1 MVKYPDKLQKLIDSF
16 KKYPGIG
23 PKNAERLAFYTIMNL
38 KKEDALVFS
47 ENIVSSV
54 NSIKKC
60 SVCGMIT
67 ENDVCDICVDNE
79 REKKLMIVESVRDV
93 MAFEKTNFYKGKYHV
108 LHGVISPLNG
118 VSAEELNLD
127 LIKKRIKDENI
138 EEVILSTSSSLDGEM
153 TAMYIKK
160 MLEKENVN
168 VYRIGYGL
176 PVGAD
181 IEYADDITLM
191 RALEGK
197 KKCNIKSEA

>member
-1 MVKYPDKLQKLIDSF
+1 MVKYPEKLQKLIDSF

-38 KKEDALVFS
+38 KREDAVLFS
-47 ENIVSSV
+47 ENIIDSV

-60 SVCGMIT
+60 SNCGMIT
-67 ENDVCDICVDNE
+67 ENDICDICIDTD
-79 REKKLMIVESVRDV
+79 RENKLMIVETVRDV
-93 MAFEKTNFYKGKYHV
+93 MAFEKTSYYKGKYHI
-108 LHGVISPLNG
+108 LNGVVSPLNG
-118 VSAEELNLD
+118 VSAEDLKLD
-127 LIKKRIKDENI
+127 QIIERINKENI
-138 EEVILSTSSSLDGEM
+138 TEVILSTSSSLDGEM

-197 KKCNIKSEA
+197 KEM

>member
-1 MVKYPDKLQKLIDSF
+1 MIKYPDNLQKLIDSF

-23 PKNAERLAFYTIMNL
+23 PKNAERLAFYTVMNM
-38 KKEDALVFS
+38 KKEDVVNFS
-47 ENIVSSV
+47 ENIVNSI

-60 SVCGMIT
+60 DICGMIT
-67 ENDVCDICVDNE
+67 ENDICDICIDE
-79 REKKLMIVESVRDV
+79 DRENKLMIVETVRDV
-93 MAFEKTNFYKGKYHV
+93 MAFEKTNYYKGKYHV
-108 LHGVISPLNG
+108 LNGVISPLNG
-118 VSAEELNLD
+118 ISAEELKLD
-127 LIKKRIKDENI
+127 LIVERIHKENI
-138 EEVILSTSSSLDGEM
+138 SEVIISTSSGLDGEM

-160 MLEKENVN
+160 MLEKLEVN

-197 KKCNIKSEA
+197 KEI

>member
-1 MVKYPDKLQKLIDSF
+1 MIKYPDNLQKLIDSF

-23 PKNAERLAFYTIMNL
+23 PKNAERLAFFTIMNL
-38 KKEDALVFS
+38 KKEDALLFS
-47 ENIVSSV
+47 ENIINSI

-60 SVCGMIT
+60 NVCGMIT
-67 ENDVCDICVDNE
+67 ENDVCDICQDND
-79 REKKLMIVESVRDV
+79 RENKLMIVEGVKDV
-93 MAFEKTNFYKGKYHV
+93 MSFEKTNYYKGKYHI
-108 LHGVISPLNG
+108 LNGVISPLNG
-118 VSAEELNLD
+118 ISGEDLKLD
-127 LIKKRIKDENI
+127 KISERIKKENI
-138 EEVILSTSSSLDGEM
+138 SEVIISTSSSLDGEM

-197 KKCNIKSEA
+197 KEM

>member
-1 MVKYPDKLQKLIDSF
+1 MIKYPDKLQKLIDSF

-38 KKEDALVFS
+38 KKEDALLFS
-47 ENIVSSV
+47 ENIIQSV
-54 NSIKKC
+54 NDIKKC
-60 SVCGMIT
+60 TNCGMIT
-67 ENDVCDICVDNE
+67 ENDICEICIDGD

-93 MAFEKTNFYKGKYHV
+93 MAFEKTSFYKGKYHI
-108 LHGVISPLNG
+108 LNGVISPLNG
-118 VSAEELNLD
+118 ISAEDLNLD
-127 LIKKRIKDENI
+127 AISNRIKNENI
-138 EEVILSTSSSLDGEM
+138 SEVVLSTSSNLDGEM

-160 MLEKENVN
+160 MLEKDDVN

-197 KKCNIKSEA
+197 KPM

>member
-38 KKEDALVFS
+38 KKEDAILFS
-47 ENIVSSV
+47 ENIINSV

-60 SVCGMIT
+60 SICGMIT
-67 ENDVCDICVDNE
+67 ENDVCDICIDTE
-79 REKKLMIVESVRDV
+79 REKKMMIVESVRDV

-127 LIKKRIKDENI
+127 LIKKRIKEENI
-138 EEVILSTSSSLDGEM
+138 EEVVLSTSSSLDGEM

-160 MLEKENVN
+160 MLEKEIVN

-197 KKCNIKSEA
+197 KQM

>member
-1 MVKYPDKLQKLIDSF
+1 MIKYPESLQNLIESF

-23 PKNAERLAFYTIMNL
+23 PKNAERLAFHTIMNM
-38 KKEDALVFS
+38 KKEDALAFS
-47 ENIVSSV
+47 QNILNGV
-54 NSIKKC
+54 NAIKKC
-60 SVCGMIT
+60 SICGMIT
-67 ENDVCDICVDNE
+67 ENDVCDICLDND
-79 REKKLMIVESVRDV
+79 RENKLMIVENIRDV
-93 MAFEKTNFYKGKYHV
+93 MAFEKTNFYKGKYHI

-118 VSAEELNLD
+118 VSGEDLGLD
-127 LIKKRIKDENI
+127 KFLTRIKEGNI
-138 EEVILSTSSSLDGEM
+138 KEIIISTSSSLDGEM

-160 MLEKENVN
+160 MLEKEAVN

-197 KKCNIKSEA
+197 KEM

>member
-1 MVKYPDKLQKLIDSF
+1 MVKYPDKLQKLIESF

-138 EEVILSTSSSLDGEM
+138 EEVVLSTSSSLDGEM

-197 KKCNIKSEA
+197 KQM

>member
-38 KKEDALVFS
+38 KKEDAILFS
-47 ENIVSSV
+47 ENIVNSV

-67 ENDVCDICVDNE
+67 ENDICDICIDNE
-79 REKKLMIVESVRDV
+79 REKKMMIVESVRDV

-138 EEVILSTSSSLDGEM
+138 EEVVLSTSSSLDGEM

-160 MLEKENVN
+160 MLENENVN

-197 KKCNIKSEA
+197 KQM

>member
-67 ENDVCDICVDNE
+67 ENDVCDICIDNE

-127 LIKKRIKDENI
+127 LIKTRIKDENI

-197 KKCNIKSEA
+197 KQM

>member
-38 KKEDALVFS
+38 KKEDAILFS
-47 ENIVSSV
+47 ENIVNSV

-67 ENDVCDICVDNE
+67 ENDICDICVDDE
-79 REKKLMIVESVRDV
+79 KEKKMMIVESVRDV

-138 EEVILSTSSSLDGEM
+138 EEVVLSTSSSLDGEM

-160 MLEKENVN
+160 MLEKENVK

-197 KKCNIKSEA
+197 KQM

>member
-67 ENDVCDICVDNE
+67 ENDVCDICIDSE

-197 KKCNIKSEA
+197 KQM